1 MPEAAPT
8 TTDEMRQALD
18 RLAGHFASAL
28 GSLDPLHIDRAI
40 SDVLEQIA
48 HALNVDH
55 ASLLGSAGEGGP
67 AVPVQSWSRSD
78 LETSGRSGA
87 GVPVTLARGHSCALV
102 VDAQSVLAEWPR
114 DVLDRLRL
122 LTDLMALARERGDNA
137 RELARTKSELA
148 RRLVAPAV
156 VDLDEGADFE
166 DIIGN
171 SPLLRVAIARCQE
184 VAPTGASVVLLG
196 ETGTGKELFARAVT
210 GRSYV

>member
-78 LETSGRSGA
+78 LETSGRSA
-87 GVPVTLARGHSCALV
+87 AAVPVTLARGHSCALV
-102 VDAQSVLAEWPR
+102 VDARSALAEWPR